1 MRRLSFRHRFAKTNH
16 LVSCLELATFL
27 EQLYALKALK
37 NVAFSGNGTGPLE
50 AAVLGHKI
58 DKLSCAEY
66 GVGPNAV
73 KLQSL
78 NLLVNPGELDLER
91 SPEQCVP
98 APPTRLGA

>member
-1 MRRLSFRHRFAKTNH
+1 
-16 LVSCLELATFL
+16 
-27 EQLYALKALK
+27 
-37 NVAFSGNGTGPLE
+37 
-50 AAVLGHKI
+50 VLGHKI